1 MIRRTLMLSAVLL
14 AAVCLG
20 AGAAAPARA
29 SSPDEQMREAL
40 LALRGLIDREGAARW
55 FTYPT
60 RRTVRCRSPR
70 RLRLAYEIRG
80 REPG

>member
-29 SSPDEQMREAL
+29 SSPNEQMREAL

-55 FTYPT
+55 FAYPT
-60 RRTVRCRSPR
+60 RSTVRYLHLGGSAWPTDP
-70 RLRLAYEIRG
+70 G
-80 REPG
+80 RAPG